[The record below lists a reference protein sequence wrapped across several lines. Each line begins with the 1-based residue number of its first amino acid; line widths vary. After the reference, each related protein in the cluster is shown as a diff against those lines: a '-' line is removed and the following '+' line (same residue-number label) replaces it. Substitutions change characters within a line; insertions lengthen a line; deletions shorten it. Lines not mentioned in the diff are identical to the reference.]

1 MPSSL
6 GWVIYEDIRVLAA
19 GCSCQFFCCVKRSA
33 NSVARSLARYACLIK
48 EDICWMEESP
58 PPALEALFM
67 DSISLSD

>member
-6 GWVIYEDIRVLAA
+6 GWVIYEDIRVLEA

-33 NSVARSLARYACLIK
+33 NSVARSLARYASLIK

-58 PPALEALFM
+58 PPALEALYM
-67 DSISLSD
+67 DYFFE